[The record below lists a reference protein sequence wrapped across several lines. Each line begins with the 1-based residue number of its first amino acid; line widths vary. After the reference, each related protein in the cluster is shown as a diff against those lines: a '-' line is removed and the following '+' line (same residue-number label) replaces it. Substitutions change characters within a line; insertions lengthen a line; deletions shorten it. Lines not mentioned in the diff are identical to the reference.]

1 MKYLFTL
8 LALTI
13 STNLSL
19 AQKLD
24 SVETFDMKMSFDE
37 TKEKFKPNFS
47 VSKEL
52 ILKDG
57 SKIVIGQDVKLG
69 ESVNKISN
77 DFETIFVGKLT
88 IGGALLSPPV
98 RANKTTLTSFNY
110 IVEEIKIMRSMGLVS
125 AVLYLKNTSTETMGL
140 RYVSATHMSFEN
152 GEAINPNRPLNRAEA
167 IAKLKEAKDLLD
179 LNLMSQEE
187 YEAMKNE
194 LTPIIRGEN

>member
-1 MKYLFTL
+1 MKYIFTL

-77 DFETIFVGKLT
+77 DFETIFVGRLT

-98 RANKTTLTSFNY
+98 RANSSLKTFNY
-110 IVEEIKIMRSMGLVS
+110 IVEEIKIMRKKKQKQLC
-125 AVLYLKNTSTETMGL
+125 K
-140 RYVSATHMSFEN
+140 
-152 GEAINPNRPLNRAEA
+152 
-167 IAKLKEAKDLLD
+167 
-179 LNLMSQEE
+179 
-187 YEAMKNE
+187 
-194 LTPIIRGEN
+194 

>member
-1 MKYLFTL
+1 MKYIFTL

-77 DFETIFVGKLT
+77 DFETIFVGRLT

-98 RANKTTLTSFNY
+98 RANSSLKTFNY
-110 IVEEIKIMRSMGLVS
+110 IVEEIKIMRSMGLVN
-125 AVLYLKNTSTETMGL
+125 AVLYLKNTSAETMGL
-140 RYVSATHMSFEN
+140 RYVSASQESFEN
-152 GEAINPNRPLNRAEA
+152 GEAINPNKPLNRAEA

-187 YEAMKNE
+187 YEALRNE